1 MEGWHIVGHES
12 NPYGLPLCTADEV
25 RAVMEYP
32 FGYYDFDTALPVDVQ
47 LQMFSPMVPLN
58 ERDSVIPA
66 GVFQIVLTNTSSK
79 EVTAS
84 VLSTLANGLEGDRSN
99 RVVTDAS
106 GTYILLENDR
116 EDVSLGNG
124 SLALWSP
131 SGDAGYTAGGQTVRA
146 LFDQMEADGELDGKQ
161 TAAGT
166 DAVAGLSESVRLQPG
181 KPRSCV
187 SPIHGISLIS
197 SPTICGART
206 TPISGGATRPL

>member
-1 MEGWHIVGHES
+1 
-12 NPYGLPLCTADEV
+12 
-25 RAVMEYP
+25 
-32 FGYYDFDTALPVDVQ
+32 
-47 LQMFSPMVPLN
+47 MVPLN

-161 TAAGT
+161 TAPSGKGT
-166 DAVAGLSESVRLQPG
+166 APSGRSSHPLSPPRKITPPKSINHLFFQICFI
-181 KPRSCV
+181 KP
-187 SPIHGISLIS
+187 HLI
-197 SPTICGART
+197 
-206 TPISGGATRPL
+206 